1 MTASVGSLIVGSGT
15 LSTRTSRLPWN
26 VRAFISNQPPC
37 GIALV
42 PPVTSAAEEANG
54 GPRGTCPID
63 VGAQEHPPGAGW
75 NARERALCPLRAH
88 APVQGTIR
96 LSRPSG
102 G

>member
-42 PPVTSAAEEANG
+42 HPVTSTAGGANG
-54 GPRGTCPID
+54 GHRGTTLID
-63 VGAQEHPPGAGW
+63 AGAPEHPPGVPNGMHG
-75 NARERALCPLRAH
+75 NARYVPFTRSAMKTGAS
-88 APVQGTIR
+88 R
-96 LSRPSG
+96 LECA
-102 G
+102 